1 MLKQNLQLMQ
11 IGSRHLIGVFSMINF
26 LPLKIRTI
34 VSVVVS
40 EGCSPSAALDVTEVI
55 DFDQVL
61 TVLTMWAVTHV

>member
-11 IGSRHLIGVFSMINF
+11 IGSRHLIDVFSMINF

-34 VSVVVS
+34 VCVVVS
-40 EGCSPSAALDVTEVI
+40 EDCPPSAALDVTEVI

-61 TVLTMWAVTHV
+61 AVLTMWAITHV